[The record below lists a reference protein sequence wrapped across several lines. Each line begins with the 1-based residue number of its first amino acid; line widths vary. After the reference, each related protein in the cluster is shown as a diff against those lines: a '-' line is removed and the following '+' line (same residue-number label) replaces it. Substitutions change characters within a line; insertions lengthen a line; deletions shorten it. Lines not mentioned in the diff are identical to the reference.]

1 MPRQRAANFTCGF
14 RRLDAGFENG
24 AIVAAGRHSW
34 GTQVDFSLTEQQR
47 GMVAT
52 VRGLVEHEFKPN
64 AHRYMDGTF
73 PWANMRRLAE
83 IGVLGMAVPE
93 EYGGLG
99 LPILDTALVLE
110 EIAKGCYVTAMA
122 ALGEAGVQTRV
133 IAAYAPKAIRER
145 ILPKVVRGECILAI
159 AMTEPHAGTD
169 VANYR
174 TNADI
179 KADRIVLNGVKTLIS
194 RAREAGLFVI
204 FSRID
209 RKPGREGIGCVLLEP
224 GTPGFEVT
232 GTYHTMGGENLHE
245 IQFNNC
251 ELPLE
256 NLVVREDGFRKLLN
270 AFNTQRC
277 LNPGIS
283 LGLAEGAFAEAVKYA
298 RDREVFGK
306 PIGDFQG
313 NRWKLADM
321 YRDIETGRSMLYRA
335 CATANPFPDPLLAA
349 VAKVFC
355 NEMALRV
362 TNDALQ
368 MHGGFGFTEEYA
380 VNRLYRGARY
390 GTLGGGTSET
400 LRDLIGKHVMASN
413 APDDLFG
420 YDMMDFGQSGE
431 P

>member
-1 MPRQRAANFTCGF
+1 
-14 RRLDAGFENG
+14 
-24 AIVAAGRHSW
+24 
-34 GTQVDFSLTEQQR
+34 VDFSLTEQQR
-47 GMVAT
+47 SIIAT
-52 VRGLVEHEFKPN
+52 VRELVENEFKPN
-64 AHRYMDGTF
+64 AQKYMDGTF
-73 PWANMRRLAE
+73 PWSNMKRLAE
-83 IGVLGMAVPE
+83 IGVLGMSVPE

-99 LPILDTALVLE
+99 LSIFDTALVLE

-122 ALGEAGVQTRV
+122 TLGEAGMQTRV
-133 IAAYAPKAIRER
+133 IATYAPKSIRQR
-145 ILPKVVRGECILAI
+145 ILPKVVTGQCILAI
-159 AMTEPHAGTD
+159 GMTEPHAGTD

-179 KADRIVLNGVKTLIS
+179 KGDRIVLNGVKTLIS
-194 RAREAGLFVI
+194 RATEAGMFVI
-204 FSRID
+204 FSRVD
-209 RKPGREGIGCVLLEP
+209 KKPGREGIGCVLLEP
-224 GTPGFEVT
+224 DTPGFEVT

-256 NLVVREDGFRKLLN
+256 NLVIREDGFRKLLT

-277 LNPGIS
+277 LNPSIS

-298 RDREVFGK
+298 RDREIFGK
-306 PIGDFQG
+306 TIGDFQG
-313 NRWKLADM
+313 NRWKLSDM
-321 YRDIETGRSMLYRA
+321 YKDIETGRSILYRA
-335 CATANPFPDPLLAA
+335 CATANPFPDPFMAA

-400 LRDLIGKHVMASN
+400 LRDLIGKRIMASD
-413 APDDLFG
+413 AAADLFG
-420 YDMMDFGQSGE
+420 YDMMGFGQTGE
-431 P
+431 L